1 MIPPPPRPRA
11 PGAVSRWLMW
21 PPLRR
26 RPRPRRAPSRLSAA
40 SARSCRALPALTE
53 QPPIGCCGCHSD
65 RNPTLAPPQGA
76 QSHHP
81 LAGVA
86 VTQVT
91 VPPPFPQALGSAS
104 QTGFY
109 CAAARAPRSPA
120 RPCPDPGS
128 PHSPARP
135 RSRPPSQSG
144 TAPAPRS
151 GPRLFVLQ
159 PLGDEVELVAP
170 GLVAIGNADLGHVR
184 LPNVIAIGPVFLVV
198 FTQEPRF
205 LLPEAKT
212 EVPTSEAPLA
222 APEGS
227 PEPTS
232 GAGAIPRPWAGPP
245 QKDTHLVGQETL
257 QDTPCV
263 GQDTHDVG
271 EDTPHGTVHTAGHHC
286 MGQDTP
292 RGI

>member
-1 MIPPPPRPRA
+1 M
-11 PGAVSRWLMW
+11 V
-21 PPLRR
+21 
-26 RPRPRRAPSRLSAA
+26 
-40 SARSCRALPALTE
+40 
-53 QPPIGCCGCHSD
+53 D
-65 RNPTLAPPQGA
+65 
-76 QSHHP
+76 
-81 LAGVA
+81 VA
-86 VTQVT
+86 VTQKEAPPQARP
-91 VPPPFPQALGSAS
+91 VPSLRGLGPLLQGAPGAHGAAAHWLLWMSLRSKSHPRPASGRTEPSPIGWRGCHSGDSPAPFPSGARIRFTDGVLLRCCPGAAQSGTAL
-104 QTGFY
+104 
-109 CAAARAPRSPA
+109 
-120 RPCPDPGS
+120 
-128 PHSPARP
+128 
-135 RSRPPSQSG
+135 SRPWFPSQSGTAPVPAPSQSG

-227 PEPTS
+227 PEPMS

-271 EDTPHGTVHTAGHHC
+271 EDTPHGTGHTVGHQC